1 MATSGTTS
9 FNLDI
14 DDVIEESYE
23 RCGIRNTKGYD
34 LKSSR
39 RSLNL
44 LFSEWG
50 NRGIH
55 LWKVELKSQSL
66 TAGQATYT
74 TPSDCSDVLEA
85 YVSSTGAADT
95 TLATALTVGATSVVL
110 TDAST
115 FSSSGTIQIE
125 EETITYSGKSSN
137 TLTGASRGQ
146 FGSTAAAHT
155 SGTVVQ
161 NSSGAVTTST
171 NDISLTKIDR
181 SAYAGLPNKGQTGQP
196 SQYYVDRQTR
206 PTISL
211 YLTPD
216 ANTYTFLKYYYIQRI
231 QDAGSY
237 TNQTDLPYRF
247 LPCMVSGLAF
257 YLSQKYAPERVQPLK
272 LLYEDELERALQED
286 GQRTSL
292 YISPF
297 TYFGSIN

>member
-14 DDVIEESYE
+14 DDVIEEAYE

-50 NRGIH
+50 NRGVH

-95 TLATALTVGATSVVL
+95 TLATALTIGATSVVL

-146 FGSTAAAHT
+146 FGSTAAAHA

>member
-95 TLATALTVGATSVVL
+95 TLATALTIGATSVVL

-146 FGSTAAAHT
+146 FGSTAAAHA

>member
-95 TLATALTVGATSVVL
+95 TLATALTTGATSVVL

-171 NDISLTKIDR
+171 NDISLSKIDR

-231 QDAGSY
+231 QDAGAY

>member
-95 TLATALTVGATSVVL
+95 TLATALTTGATSVVL

-171 NDISLTKIDR
+171 NDISLSKIDR

-231 QDAGSY
+231 QDAGAY

-297 TYFGSIN
+297 TYFGDRY

>member
-146 FGSTAAAHT
+146 FGSTAAAHA

-292 YISPF
+292 FISPF

>member
-95 TLATALTVGATSVVL
+95 TLATALTTGATSVVL

-171 NDISLTKIDR
+171 NDISLSKIDR

-257 YLSQKYAPERVQPLK
+257 YLSQKYAPERIQALK

-292 YISPF
+292 YITPF
-297 TYFGSIN
+297 TYFGERY

>member
-125 EETITYSGKSSN
+125 EETIT
-137 TLTGASRGQ
+137 L
-146 FGSTAAAHT
+146 
-155 SGTVVQ
+155 
-161 NSSGAVTTST
+161 
-171 NDISLTKIDR
+171 
-181 SAYAGLPNKGQTGQP
+181 
-196 SQYYVDRQTR
+196 
-206 PTISL
+206 
-211 YLTPD
+211 
-216 ANTYTFLKYYYIQRI
+216 
-231 QDAGSY
+231 
-237 TNQTDLPYRF
+237 
-247 LPCMVSGLAF
+247 
-257 YLSQKYAPERVQPLK
+257 
-272 LLYEDELERALQED
+272 
-286 GQRTSL
+286 
-292 YISPF
+292 
-297 TYFGSIN
+297 

>member
-50 NRGIH
+50 NRGVH

-146 FGSTAAAHT
+146 FGSTAAAHA

-297 TYFGSIN
+297 TYFGSTN

>member
-1 MATSGTTS
+1 
-9 FNLDI
+9 
-14 DDVIEESYE
+14 
-23 RCGIRNTKGYD
+23 
-34 LKSSR
+34 
-39 RSLNL
+39 
-44 LFSEWG
+44 
-50 NRGIH
+50 
-55 LWKVELKSQSL
+55 
-66 TAGQATYT
+66 
-74 TPSDCSDVLEA
+74 VLEA

-146 FGSTAAAHT
+146 FGSTAAAHA

-196 SQYYVDRQTR
+196 SQYYVDRQIR

-292 YISPF
+292 FISPF